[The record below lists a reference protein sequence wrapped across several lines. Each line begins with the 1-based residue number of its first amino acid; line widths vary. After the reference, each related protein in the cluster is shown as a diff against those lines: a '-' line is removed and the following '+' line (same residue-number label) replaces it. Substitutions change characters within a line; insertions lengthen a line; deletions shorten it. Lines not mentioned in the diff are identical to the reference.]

1 MREKIKKVN
10 SKGIT
15 LIALVVTIIVLLI
28 LAGVSIATLTGQNGL
43 LTKAN
48 SASEETRKNGALEKV
63 QVEVLGSYGITGTI
77 DKEKLNENLRK
88 NIEGITYNGKA
99 ITEKGASEENRITSL
114 PATVNVDG
122 YDIEITE
129 DGDVKVDDSIKIE
142 VSLDPD
148 TGKEELI
155 LVYDVVAGDTIELPY
170 CLTWYDGENE
180 NPATFNFSVDW
191 GDGEKTDNITN
202 ADIET
207 KAIHQYQTEGEKR
220 IKITG
225 TYESLLCMNEEGEKK
240 QGIEKLIKVEQWGT
254 TGIKSLALFD
264 LTNLT
269 QITTPTES
277 SFKELTYVYF
287 SGSGIQSIPDKLFAN
302 CKNVKYFDYCFE
314 NCDNL
319 ETIGNYAFAN
329 CESVEDFSFFFYG
342 LANLRTIGNYVFVN
356 CKNVQSFE
364 GCFYSCTNLK
374 RKIPE
379 LWLMVPDGQENGYIG
394 IPDGIGCFC
403 GCTNVENY
411 EQIPD
416 YWKANIPE

>member
-1 MREKIKKVN
+1 MKKQE

-15 LIALVVTIIVLLI
+15 LIALVITIIVLLI

-77 DKEKLNENLRK
+77 DKDKLNENLRK

-99 ITEKGASEENRITSL
+99 ITEKGAAEENRITSL

-129 DGDVKVDDSIKIE
+129 DGDAKLNNSIEIE
-142 VSLDPD
+142 VPLDPD

-155 LVYDVVAGDTIELPY
+155 LVYDVVVGDIIELPY

-220 IKITG
+220 IKIAG
-225 TYESLLCMNEEGEKK
+225 TYESLVCVNEDYENR

-254 TGIKSLALFD
+254 TGIKAVRLEE
-264 LTNLT
+264 LTNFT
-269 QITTPTES
+269 QIVTPTES
-277 SFKELTYVYF
+277 SFKELIDVSFY
-287 SGSGIQSIPDKLFAN
+287 GSGIQSIPDKLFAN
-302 CKNVKYFDYCFE
+302 CINVQSFDECFHD
-314 NCDNL
+314 CDNL
-319 ETIGNYAFAN
+319 ETIGNHVFAGCSNVDTFRN
-329 CESVEDFSFFFYG
+329 CFSECQR
-342 LANLRTIGNYVFVN
+342 LETIGKDIFKDCEKVTDYVGTFSN
-356 CKNVQSFE
+356 CSSLTGNA
-364 GCFYSCTNLK
+364 
-374 RKIPE
+374 PE
-379 LWLMVPDGQENGYIG
+379 LWLLGTNSETNGYQGYPDGDACFYGCSSLDNYSE
-394 IPDGIGCFC
+394 IP
-403 GCTNVENY
+403 N
-411 EQIPD
+411 
-416 YWKANIPE
+416 YWKERHVG